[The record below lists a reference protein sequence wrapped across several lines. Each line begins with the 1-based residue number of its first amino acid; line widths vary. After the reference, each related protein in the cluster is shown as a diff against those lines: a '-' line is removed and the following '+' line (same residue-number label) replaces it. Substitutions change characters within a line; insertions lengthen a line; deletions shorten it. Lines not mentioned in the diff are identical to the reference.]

1 MILESAG
8 IPVPS
13 EVILPVLGVL
23 VGQGVLGFWPA
34 VLLMA
39 LMQTVG
45 SWVGYGI
52 GYYGG
57 RPLAL
62 RFGRYVLLD
71 ERSLS
76 HAERWFQNYGPATVF
91 FGRFL
96 PLLRTFI
103 SWPAGFARM
112 GAMRFTIYTFLGSI
126 PWTAALI
133 YIGVWLGPK
142 LPRIEPVLSHYN
154 LLLGVVV
161 ALLVAAF
168 FYVRLRRR

>member
-13 EVILPVLGVL
+13 EIILPVLGVL
-23 VGQGVLGFWPA
+23 IGQGALGFWPA

-39 LMQTVG
+39 LMQTIG

-71 ERSLS
+71 ERSLD
-76 HAERWFQNYGPATVF
+76 HAETWFRRYGPAAVF

-96 PLLRTFI
+96 PVLRTFI

-112 GAMRFTIYTFLGSI
+112 GAGRFTVYTYLGSI
-126 PWTAALI
+126 PWTAGLI
-133 YIGVWLGPK
+133 YIGVWLGPR
-142 LPRIEPVLSHYN
+142 LPKIEPVLSHYN
-154 LLLGVVV
+154 LVLGVLVVVLV
-161 ALLVAAF
+161 ALYFA
-168 FYVRLRRR
+168 VRARRR

>member
-23 VGQGVLGFWPA
+23 VGQGALGFWPA

-45 SWVGYGI
+45 SWVGYAI

-62 RFGRYVLLD
+62 RFGRYVMLD

-76 HAERWFQNYGPATVF
+76 HAERWFQNYGPVTVF

-96 PLLRTFI
+96 PVLRTFI
-103 SWPAGFARM
+103 SWPAGFAQM
-112 GAMRFTIYTFLGSI
+112 GAVRFTIYTFLGSI
-126 PWTAALI
+126 PWTAGLI

-142 LPRIEPVLSHYN
+142 LPQIEPVLSHYN
-154 LLLGVVV
+154 LLIGVVV
-161 ALLVAAF
+161 VLLVAAF
-168 FYVRLRRR
+168 FYLRLRRR